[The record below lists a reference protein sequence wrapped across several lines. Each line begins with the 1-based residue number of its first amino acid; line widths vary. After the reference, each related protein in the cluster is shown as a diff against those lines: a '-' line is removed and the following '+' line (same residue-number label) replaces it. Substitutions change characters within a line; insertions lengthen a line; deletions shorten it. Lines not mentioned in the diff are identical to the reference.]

1 MEPGLVL
8 FIFFGGWFALHMLTS
23 WWVDGDDSKNGIAV
37 FVNVAWIIGG
47 TLWVLSMAG
56 IF

>member
-1 MEPGLVL
+1 MGFGLVL
-8 FIFFGGWFALHMLTS
+8 FIFFGGWFALHMLTEL
-23 WWVDGDDSKNGIAV
+23 WADGDESKTGIGV
-37 FVNVAWIIGG
+37 FVNAAWIIGG